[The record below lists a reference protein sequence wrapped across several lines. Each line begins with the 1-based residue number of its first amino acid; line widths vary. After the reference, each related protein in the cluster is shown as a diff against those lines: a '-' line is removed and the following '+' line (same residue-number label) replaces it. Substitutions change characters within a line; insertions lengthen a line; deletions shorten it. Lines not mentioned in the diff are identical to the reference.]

1 VTRWLPSPLLS
12 AALCVLWLFLNDSAS
27 PGHILVGV
35 LAGVLLP
42 LAIAPLKPPGPRLR
56 HPLVLARLTLR
67 VGGDVLLSSFQVGA
81 GVLLA
86 GRRPPRSAFVLVP
99 LDLRDAHGLAALA
112 MITTVVPGTVWAEL
126 APDSSALLLHV
137 FDLEEDEAAFV
148 ARFKRRYEL
157 PLKEIFG

>member
-1 VTRWLPSPLLS
+1 MKRWLPSPLLS

-27 PGHILVGV
+27 PGHILIGV

-42 LAIAPLKPPGPRLR
+42 LAIAPLKPPGPRL
-56 HPLVLARLTLR
+56 HQPLVLARLVLR
-67 VGGDVLLSSFQVGA
+67 VGGDVVLSSFQVAA

>member
-1 VTRWLPSPLLS
+1 MTRWLPSPLLS

>member
-1 VTRWLPSPLLS
+1 MRRWLPSPLLS
-12 AALCVLWLFLNDSAS
+12 AALCVMWLLLNDSAS
-27 PGHILVGV
+27 AGHILTGV

-42 LAIAPLKPPGPRLR
+42 VAIAPLKPPGPRLR
-56 HPLVLARLTLR
+56 HPVVLARLVLR
-67 VGGDVLLSSFQVGA
+67 VGGDVLVSAFQVGA
-81 GVLLA
+81 GVL
-86 GRRPPRSAFVLVP
+86 RSRPPRSAFVVIP

-137 FDLEEDEAAFV
+137 FDLEGDEAAFI
-148 ARFKRRYEL
+148 AMFKRRYEL